1 MPTEPTEEQSEIN
14 EVFSFVDGQ
23 CKRNYDLMTIYRD
36 ANGDQIGEP
45 FILSGIHFENLTDDQ
60 CCLMSETQ
68 PDLQAACQTS
78 VTNEDTY
85 YEYDHVWEKCKKYS
99 PQTTQS
105 VTSTGEPVGEPQRS
119 ATREIVDR
127 DECCLADPNNFD
139 SIRSACIVGP
149 TEYVGDPLLYFDEFN
164 QWCGVFNRAR

>member
-1 MPTEPTEEQSEIN
+1 MPIEPTEEQSEIN

-78 VTNEDTY
+78 VTTEDTY
-85 YEYDHVWEKCKKYS
+85 YEYDYVWEKCKLWS
-99 PQTTQS
+99 PYTTQS
-105 VTSTGEPVGEPQRS
+105 VTSTGETVGESQRS
-119 ATREIVDR
+119 ADFELRDR
-127 DECCLADPNNFD
+127 DECCLADPNNFYFD
-139 SIRSACIVGP
+139 TACVV
-149 TEYVGDPLLYFDEFN
+149 ESELVGDPFLYYDEYN
-164 QWCGVFNRAR
+164 